1 MTFRLCLLFY
11 LFLGILQAEEFA
23 YFVPPQDWKVIETPS
38 SEPTVKLS
46 FIGKAYKQRAPVIN
60 LATEKTSVSLKEYVS
75 IIQANCK
82 ADPNRE
88 WQDLGAFLTPAG
100 EGRLMEISFKK
111 EESRQLQLAL
121 IKNNTAYVV
130 TTCCSKETF
139 AELSQIFYTVLKSF
153 TLTSNL
159 IESVKQK
166 DARERLEKLCAQILQ
181 EKKFQKKTWS
191 QLEKT
196 ILKNYSEMGNYW
208 KILLLKDIRDKFK
221 NNQE

>member
-1 MTFRLCLLFY
+1 MPFRFYLLFC
-11 LFLGILQAEEFA
+11 FFIGILQAEEFA
-23 YFVPPQDWKVIETPS
+23 YFVPPQDWKVIDTTS
-38 SEPTVKLS
+38 SEPTVRLS

-60 LATEKTSVSLKEYVS
+60 LATEKTSVSLKEYIS

-88 WQDLGAFLTPAG
+88 WQDLGAFSTPAG

-111 EESRQLQLAL
+111 EESRQLQLVV

-139 AELSQIFYTVLKSF
+139 AELSQTFYSSLKSF

-166 DARERLEKLCAQILQ
+166 EAREKLENLCSQILR
-181 EKKFQKKTWS
+181 EKKIQKKTWS
-191 QLEKT
+191 QIEKT

-208 KILLLKDIRDKFK
+208 KILLLKDIRDRLN